1 MSYRRHG
8 KKWTIPEVLQL
19 QREYELLNMNLVDI
33 AVKHERSLDSIQYK
47 IESEGFVNK
56 SKEFLSMQTATNVID
71 RADNQQLEML
81 LGIIDKRL
89 SQISYDTKIARRS
102 RILLF

>member
-19 QREYELLNMNLVDI
+19 QREYELLNMNIADI

-47 IESEGFVNK
+47 IENEGFFNK

-71 RADNQQLEML
+71 RSDNEQLEML

-89 SQISYDTKIARRS
+89 SQISYDTKTAKRARI
-102 RILLF
+102 ILF